1 MGPVVLLLW
10 LSACGGS
17 SAPPS
22 APAPGSGDSA
32 LPRDLPEGF
41 VFGAA
46 TAGFQVDMG
55 CPDVTGPHAD
65 GCLDP
70 ASDWYAW
77 VTDPTITGTD
87 RLHVTGEPLTVGPGM
102 WSLFEDDVARMQ
114 ADGMT
119 GYRMSLEW
127 SRLFPGAAAEAA
139 TTVDELAPHADPAA
153 VARYHEM
160 FAALRAA
167 GIEPIVTVNHYTLPT
182 WVHDGVGCHLDP
194 DACVADG
201 WVTGERIVPL
211 IALYAGFVGREFGAE
226 VDTWFTLNEPY
237 ATTLAGYVQPGEDRS
252 APPGLSL
259 DFARAVSVA
268 QHQIEGHAAMADAL
282 RAEDTIDASGDGTA
296 VTIGLVMNMVA
307 FEPADPT
314 KEVDVLGAEHADYLY
329 HQLYFDAVTTGAWDD
344 DVDGIPD
351 RTRADL
357 AGRLDVIGINYYN
370 RALVSGTGIS
380 LSQDLPL
387 LDFLP
392 AFSWDP
398 YPAGLGVVIRRAS
411 SWGLPI
417 WVTENGTPHVED
429 DGTEILE
436 GHLRAMVDAMDE
448 GADVRGYLYW
458 SYIDNYEWNHG
469 MDLRFGL
476 YTYDEQTKERQPRA
490 VLERYREIM
499 ATGRLD

>member
-1 MGPVVLLLW
+1 MRRAAVVGALALA
-10 LSACGGS
+10 SCQTEGAS
-17 SAPPS
+17 PATPS
-22 APAPGSGDSA
+22 TQA
-32 LPRDLPEGF
+32 PRDVPEGF

-55 CPDVTGPHAD
+55 CPDTDCVDAN
-65 GCLDP
+65 
-70 ASDWYAW
+70 SDWYAW
-77 VTDPTITGTD
+77 VTDEAITSD
-87 RLHVTGEPLTVGPGM
+87 SSLHVTGEPVTVGPGM

-114 ADGMT
+114 ADGMN

-127 SRLFPGAAAEAA
+127 SRLFPDGAAESA
-139 TTVDELAPHADPAA
+139 TTVDELAAYADADA

-167 GIEPIVTVNHYTLPT
+167 GIEPIVTVNHYTLPS
-182 WVHDGVGCHLDP
+182 WVHDAVGCHLDP
-194 DACVADG
+194 DACTANG
-201 WVTGERIVPL
+201 WVDGERIVPL
-211 IALYAGFVGREFGAE
+211 IGLYTGFVAREFGGE

-237 ATTLAGYVQPGEDRS
+237 ATTIAGYVQPGEDRS

-259 DFARAVSVA
+259 DFARAVAVA

-282 RAEDTIDASGDGTA
+282 RAEDTVDASGDGEA
-296 VTIGLVMNMVA
+296 VTVGLVMNMAV
-307 FEPADPT
+307 FEPADPDRP
-314 KEVDVLGAEHADYLY
+314 EDVLAAEHADYMY
-329 HQLYFDAVTTGAWDD
+329 HQLYFDAVTSGAWDD
-344 DVDGIPD
+344 DVDGVPD
-351 RTRADL
+351 RTRDDL
-357 AGRLDVIGINYYN
+357 ADRLDVIGINYYN
-370 RALVSGTGIS
+370 RVFVSGLGVS

-392 AFSWDP
+392 EFSWDP
-398 YPAGLGVVIRRAS
+398 YPEGLGMVVERATA
-411 SWGLPI
+411 WGLPI
-417 WVTENGTPHVED
+417 WVTENGTPHVQD

-436 GHLRAMVDAMDE
+436 GHLASLVDAMDA

-476 YTYDEQTKERQPRA
+476 YTFDPQTKERQERPI
-490 VLERYREIM
+490 LERYREIM